1 VAGREQLERAFVRVL
16 GALPP
21 PVERIVAGSPVEVDG
36 QRLEP
41 SVQIALRLLEHTGP
55 SLDELSVE
63 AARAQIRHNSE
74 VFAGRRVPM
83 ARVEDLAIPSPAAA
97 IPARLYTPPGAAQVG
112 PLYLYFHGGGWVTGD
127 LDTHDS
133 TCRFLADRAG
143 VKLLAVDYRLGPE
156 HPFPAAVEDA
166 VAAFHFAAAESERL
180 GVNPAAI
187 AVGGDSA
194 GGNLAAVVSQLTR
207 RDRGPAPVF
216 QLLIY
221 PVCDL
226 STKRDSYRLF
236 SEGFGLA
243 EAEMDWYRG
252 HYLPD
257 ESAARDPRAS
267 PLLADDL
274 TGLPPAYIA
283 TAGFD
288 PLRDEGEEYAAR
300 LRAAGVPVALRR
312 HRGLVHAFMSAVQV
326 SPKAREAGLEAVGAL
341 RMGFSSAG

>member
-21 PVERIVAGSPVEVDG
+21 PVERILAGSPVEVDG

-41 SVQIALRLLEHTGP
+41 SVQIALRLVERTGP

-63 AARAQIRHNSE
+63 AARARIRHNSGL
-74 VFAGRRVPM
+74 FAGRRLPM
-83 ARVEDLAIPSPAAA
+83 ARVEDVTIPGPAGP
-97 IPARLYTPPGAAQVG
+97 IPARMLTPPGVEQPA
-112 PLYLYFHGGGWVTGD
+112 PLFVYFHGGGWVTGD

-133 TCRFLADRAG
+133 TCRFLADRASM
-143 VKLLAVDYRLGPE
+143 KLLAVDYRLGPE

-166 VAAFHFAAAESERL
+166 VAAFRFAAAEAERL
-180 GVNPAAI
+180 GVNPATIAI
-187 AVGGDSA
+187 GGDSA
-194 GGNLAAVVSQLTR
+194 GGNLAAVVSQLSTGAP
-207 RDRGPAPVF
+207 GPAPIF

-236 SEGFGLA
+236 REGFGLA

-257 ESAARDPRAS
+257 ESAALDPRAS

-312 HRGLVHAFMSAVQV
+312 HPGLVHAFMNAVQV
-326 SPKAREAGLEAVGAL
+326 SPKAREAALEAVGAL